1 MKNIVRLSIVL
12 ILMTCMVI
20 LTGSNVYAALTC
32 SVDMNIAKTEYSK
45 NEIFTVDVN
54 ISNIS
59 TDRGVIAFGATL
71 EYDKD
76 SLTLERMEG
85 LNGWETPMAGGSYN
99 EDNGIMAIT
108 RGAVGKND
116 ETILRLTFK
125 VKENAKT
132 NAKVTLKDVSVSD
145 GTLARIATISK
156 EITIKDAGTDN
167 PGTDTPGTD
176 NPGTDTPGT
185 DNPGTNIPGVDTP
198 NNGSNQ
204 SGNGNQGGNTNQ
216 GNNNNDGIKEG
227 VLPKTG
233 EVDIAIIA
241 IIGVILLIAGFFYI
255 KAKKVSDVK

>member
-1 MKNIVRLSIVL
+1 MKKSVKLSIVL
-12 ILMTCMVI
+12 ILMACI
-20 LTGSNVYAALTC
+20 LMLAGSNAYAALTC
-32 SVDMNIAKTEYSK
+32 NVDMNIAKTEYSK

-99 EDNGIMAIT
+99 EDNGKIAIT
-108 RGAVGKND
+108 RGALGNNA

-125 VKENAKT
+125 VKEDAKT
-132 NAKVTLKDVSVSD
+132 NSYVELKDISVSD
-145 GTLARIATISK
+145 GTLARISTIRK
-156 EITIKDAGTDN
+156 EITVKAAGTDN

-185 DNPGTNIPGVDTP
+185 NVPGIDTP
-198 NNGSNQ
+198 NNNGSNP
-204 SGNGNQGGNTNQ
+204 SGNANQ
-216 GNNNNDGIKEG
+216 GNNNDGVKEG

-233 EVDIAIIA
+233 EADIAIMLA
-241 IIGVILLIAGFFYI
+241 IGVSLLVAGIFYI
-255 KAKKVSDVK
+255 KSKKVSDVK